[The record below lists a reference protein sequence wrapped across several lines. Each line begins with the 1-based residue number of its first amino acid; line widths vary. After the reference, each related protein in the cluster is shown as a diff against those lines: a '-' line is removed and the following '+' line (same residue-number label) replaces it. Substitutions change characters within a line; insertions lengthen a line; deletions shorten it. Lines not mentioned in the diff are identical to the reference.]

1 MNDLLDYV
9 VVSVMVALVVGFAV
23 VAVLEWRDGRRH
35 R

>member
-9 VVSVMVALVVGFAV
+9 VVTVMVGLVVGFAV
-23 VAVLEWRDGRRH
+23 VAVLEWRDGRRQ